1 MKFEMFF
8 SVKDILQIIY
18 ATIMSDYT
26 IYINNNDDFCLSSRP
41 MDHDGKWLHAF
52 NDFNALALPR
62 VIIVLCADI
71 TLT

>member
-41 MDHDGKWLHAF
+41 MDHDGK
-52 NDFNALALPR
+52 
-62 VIIVLCADI
+62 
-71 TLT
+71 